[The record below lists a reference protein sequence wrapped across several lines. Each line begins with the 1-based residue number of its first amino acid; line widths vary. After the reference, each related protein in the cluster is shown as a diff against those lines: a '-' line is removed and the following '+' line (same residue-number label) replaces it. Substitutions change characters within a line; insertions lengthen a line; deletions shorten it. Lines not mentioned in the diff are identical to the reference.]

1 MIDTIRLKLNK
12 FKVINSDNFFCK
24 RGTEKFIPFI
34 DTLNNNQCYST
45 IFSEGN
51 YQEYHLKS
59 YIKYEPHFYRPSRI
73 VVKDIPVNPI
83 RFWLE
88 IEVSLPKVLYGHNFY
103 EIQQTQFETVINSL
117 YDMLLQ
123 FGIQID
129 LNELRTTT
137 SISRIDF
144 CKNILI
150 RSTAKN
156 FIQLL
161 LKFQKD
167 RSHTYDKFDT
177 SVLFANK
184 QQGLIAYDKIEEITK
199 VLRDKSYNN
208 RASKE
213 YEVAKILNSHKRN
226 VIRIEHRLL
235 NRQTIKREIGP
246 ITGSYPLTFEN
257 IFKTDISS
265 RILLKHWSKA
275 ISEEKLKLLL
285 LGEKQVSFI
294 FDELKKSAEHSS
306 KKFNPFS
313 TTYIKLLYEVGEKET
328 NRRILSVKSSG
339 TLNNHK
345 KQFLALAQQVF
356 FTIRG
361 WRTISALQN
370 HYRTFRYSLSLL
382 FQLN

>member
-1 MIDTIRLKLNK
+1 M
-12 FKVINSDNFFCK
+12 
-24 RGTEKFIPFI
+24 
-34 DTLNNNQCYST
+34 
-45 IFSEGN
+45 
-51 YQEYHLKS
+51 
-59 YIKYEPHFYRPSRI
+59 
-73 VVKDIPVNPI
+73 
-83 RFWLE
+83 
-88 IEVSLPKVLYGHNFY
+88 
-103 EIQQTQFETVINSL
+103 
-117 YDMLLQ
+117 
-123 FGIQID
+123 
-129 LNELRTTT
+129 
-137 SISRIDF
+137 
-144 CKNILI
+144 
-150 RSTAKN
+150 
-156 FIQLL
+156 
-161 LKFQKD
+161 
-167 RSHTYDKFDT
+167 
-177 SVLFANK
+177 LFANK

-235 NRQTIKREIGP
+235 NRQTIKREIGS
-246 ITGSYPLTFEN
+246 ITRSHPLTFEN

-265 RILLKHWSKA
+265 KILLKHWSKA

-306 KKFNPFS
+306 KKFNPLS

-361 WRTISALQN
+361 WRIISALQD
-370 HYRTFRYSLSLL
+370 HCRTFPYSLSPL
-382 FQLN
+382 FQFN